1 MDERLGT
8 AVPEDAT
15 ERHALGGVPLHVV
28 EAAMLHDR
36 IPVAFVDMDS

>member
-1 MDERLGT
+1 
-8 AVPEDAT
+8 
-15 ERHALGGVPLHVV
+15 VPLHVV